1 MASAVLPVAVVLA
14 DVVVLHLADAGLGVL
29 VPVALVTMTRLV
41 VHVDTSALTS
51 SVDKVTNVGVTVL
64 VGGST
69 LASEATRA
77 GLQLVVLSTKLILTF
92 FTVLRHDSEC
102 RFLTVSKI

>member
-29 VPVALVTMTRLV
+29 VPVALVTVTGLV

-51 SVDKVTNVGVTVL
+51 SVNKVTNVGVTVL

-69 LASEATRA
+69 LASEATGA
-77 GLQLVVLSTKLILTF
+77 SLQLVVLSTKLILTF
-92 FTVLRHDSEC
+92 VSFLRHLVL
-102 RFLTVSKI
+102 F